1 MQTNYRFSSQVFAK
15 IFKNRM
21 TEIHS
26 TIHELA
32 TTYNLEPSS
41 YCLFDSVF
49 RQYNVKLNLEEFLT
63 ASTEKIQQNLV
74 SQNVGTNLKNS
85 TDLNLHPEF
94 EQGGF
99 SQSIEAFDLKMKLLQ
114 INSFICLRL
123 VMKFQDSQQDLLTPS
138 ISKFSSCHTQN
149 SYPS

>member
-1 MQTNYRFSSQVFAK
+1 MPTLIKLRASDESSTLKESTVKNLRKELTMQTNYRFSSQVFAK

-63 ASTEKIQQNLV
+63 ASTEKIQ
-74 SQNVGTNLKNS
+74 
-85 TDLNLHPEF
+85 
-94 EQGGF
+94 
-99 SQSIEAFDLKMKLLQ
+99 
-114 INSFICLRL
+114 
-123 VMKFQDSQQDLLTPS
+123 
-138 ISKFSSCHTQN
+138 
-149 SYPS
+149 